1 MFLRYMDT
9 DISWVTEVLFFVLL
23 TNDIFSGILVLWNIR
38 LIVSFWKVW
47 MSCMVNYIYKE
58 MSICDLWML
67 IWNKNWI
74 VCKKGRSSIAFKTDG

>member
-74 VCKKGRSSIAFKTDG
+74 VCKKGRSSITFKTDG